1 MCACVFINVY
11 ILEHT
16 FVSECMYM
24 HMSVQCVSVDVYLCA
39 YEGNCVC
46 VYMLVNV
53 YICSTD
59 THLYVHAYIHM
70 RVCV

>member
-1 MCACVFINVY
+1 
-11 ILEHT
+11 
-16 FVSECMYM
+16 MYM